1 MFIYTYTILHKTL
14 INRVMK
20 NIIVSF
26 ISILSALLL
35 CTSCSAQ
42 MSGDKAT
49 TVEASEIVKR
59 IKNGKPVNY
68 TNVHI
73 VGAIDLTQIANKN
86 STTAYIDCEIT
97 FDGCVF
103 EDDFSAFTSSNN
115 QLIYSIF
122 MRNIS
127 FRNCTFLKNVSFRQA
142 QCAFRLDFENCHV
155 KGESDFCAISVNGA
169 SFSGCTFD
177 DNALFVSSN
186 FNQRSSFAT
195 TKFIQG
201 ANFQYCHFNNIV
213 SFTDSHFGGYTD
225 FSNAHASALCD
236 FTNAQFG
243 ARVVMLN
250 ATYLG
255 QLKLAKCVFFDNL
268 SITQCKMLSG
278 LNLTNAKVNKL
289 FELSDNI
296 FGSVPD
302 LTTLVKGEKCHC
314 EMINNKSLQ
323 QINLQ

>member
-1 MFIYTYTILHKTL
+1 
-14 INRVMK
+14 MK
-20 NIIVSF
+20 NIIISF

-42 MSGDKAT
+42 MSGDKTT

-73 VGAIDLTQIANKN
+73 VGAIDLSQIANKN
-86 STTAYIDCEIT
+86 STSAYINCEIT

-142 QCAFRLDFENCHV
+142 QCAFRLDFEDCHM
-155 KGESDFCAISVNGA
+155 KGESDFCAVSANGA
-169 SFSGCTFD
+169 SFSGTSFD
-177 DNALFVSSN
+177 GAALFVSAT
-186 FNQRSSFAT
+186 FNQRTTFAKA
-195 TKFIQG
+195 KFAQE
-201 ANFQYCHFNNIV
+201 ANFQYCHFGNIV
-213 SFTDSHFGGYTD
+213 SFTDARFGGYVD
-225 FSNAHASALCD
+225 LSNAYANALCD
-236 FTNAQFG
+236 FTNANFG
-243 ARVVMLN
+243 ARVAMLN
-250 ATYLG
+250 AAYIG
-255 QLKLAKCVFFDNL
+255 QLKMAKCVFADNL

-278 LNLTNAKVNKL
+278 INLTNAQVDKI
-289 FELSDNI
+289 FEFSDNI
-296 FGSVPD
+296 LGVVPNFSE
-302 LTTLVKGEKCHC
+302 LHRGEQSHC
-314 EMINNKSLQ
+314 DINNNRSLQ
-323 QINLQ
+323 QINIQ